1 MKIMLTCSLPYISFN
16 VSSSTSAVCSCSTAT
31 ASRLGPLGPAREGL
45 DRPEDGVGDVFPED
59 AFSEPAFSPVFS
71 IALAA
76 VTLDPSSAVGS
87 LVSGAASAVLG
98 SSLGGAVPPIER
110 TLALGFGA
118 SPPMLRTLAPPSLET
133 VGFGAGSEEA
143 AAGSFGRLAMVG
155 VCLGACCCCCA
166 ACCPWNPCPWYWPDI
181 QVS

>member
-1 MKIMLTCSLPYISFN
+1 MKMILTCSLPYISFN

-31 ASRLGPLGPAREGL
+31 ASRPAPLGPAREGL
-45 DRPEDGVGDVFPED
+45 DRPEDGVGDVLPED

-76 VTLDPSSAVGS
+76 VTLEPSSAAAS
-87 LVSGAASAVLG
+87 LDSGAASSDFG

-110 TLALGFGA
+110 TLALGFGG
-118 SPPMLRTLAPPSLET
+118 SPPMLRTLAPPSLVT

-155 VCLGACCCCCA
+155 VCLGACACCCCG
-166 ACCPWNPCPWYWPDI
+166 ACCP
-181 QVS
+181 